1 MATIIRQA
9 YIDKIEKYLGKE
21 TIIVLVGQRRVG
33 KSYMMKTV
41 RDQKA
46 SNPDNNIIYIDKEK
60 REFDSIRNY
69 QDLNQYIDEHFV
81 ASKHNYIL
89 IDEIQDI
96 TEFERSIR
104 SFRTEPNTDI
114 IITGS
119 NAKMLSNELSTLIG
133 GRYKEIY
140 IQSLSYKEFLV
151 FHQLPDNDD
160 SLAKYIQYGGLPGLA
175 KIGLE
180 EDDAREYQMDI
191 FHTVLL
197 KNVIMRNRIRNVP
210 FLENLVRFLAD
221 NTGKLISANSI
232 AKYMKSQGESI
243 TSTVIINYI
252 SFLCEAYILH
262 KVNRFDIHGKRI
274 FETNDKFYFE
284 DNGIRNALAG
294 GTREGDIEKVIEN
307 IIYQHLIRLGYQV
320 YVGQLQAGEIDF
332 VCTKPDGQRIY
343 VQASYI
349 IADMATRER
358 EFGNLRAIND
368 NYPKYVISMTPLLT
382 RNDDN
387 GITHLHLRKFLKEG
401 LSGTRCKSTK
411 FQTDMQIILRKRP
424 SLPLLKQIKKKRAY
438 LVRANTETFANFA
451 NEK

>member
-1 MATIIRQA
+1 MGTIRRQT

-33 KSYMMKTV
+33 KSCILKMI
-41 RDQKA
+41 RDDKMA
-46 SNPDNNIIYIDKEK
+46 DSCNNVIYIDKEK
-60 REFDSIRNY
+60 WQYDTIQTY
-69 QDLNQYIDEHFV
+69 QDLNEYIEKHWDKD
-81 ASKHNYIL
+81 KHNYIL
-89 IDEIQDI
+89 IDEVQDI
-96 TEFERSIR
+96 REFERSVR

-114 IITGS
+114 VITGS

-140 IQSLSYKEFLV
+140 IQSLSYNEFLE
-151 FHQLPDNDD
+151 FHNLPDNDE
-160 SLAKYIQYGGLPGLA
+160 SLSLYIQYGGMPGLA

-180 EDDAREYQMDI
+180 EDDAREYQTDI
-191 FHTVLL
+191 YHTVLL
-197 KNVIMRNRIRNVP
+197 KDVIMRNQIRNVP

-221 NTGKLISANSI
+221 NIGKLISANSI

-243 TSTVIINYI
+243 TSTLVINYI

-262 KVNRFDIHGKRI
+262 KVNRYDIHGKRI
-274 FETNDKFYFE
+274 FENNDKFYFE
-284 DNGIRNALAG
+284 DNGVRNAIAG

-332 VCTKPDGQRIY
+332 VCTKPEGQRVY

-349 IADMATRER
+349 IAEQATRER
-358 EFGNLRAIND
+358 EFGNLRSIKD

-382 RNDDN
+382 KNDDD
-387 GITHLHLRKFLKEG
+387 GITHIHLRKFLREG
-401 LSGTRCKSTK
+401 L
-411 FQTDMQIILRKRP
+411 
-424 SLPLLKQIKKKRAY
+424 
-438 LVRANTETFANFA
+438 
-451 NEK
+451 

>member
-140 IQSLSYKEFLV
+140 IQSLNYEEFLV

-332 VCTKPDGQRIY
+332 VCTKPDGQCIY

-401 LSGTRCKSTK
+401 L
-411 FQTDMQIILRKRP
+411 
-424 SLPLLKQIKKKRAY
+424 
-438 LVRANTETFANFA
+438 
-451 NEK
+451 

>member
-1 MATIIRQA
+1 MVTIIRQA

-140 IQSLSYKEFLV
+140 IQSLSYEEFLV

-197 KNVIMRNRIRNVP
+197 KDVIMRNRIRNVP

-221 NTGKLISANSI
+221 NTGNLISANSI

-401 LSGTRCKSTK
+401 
-411 FQTDMQIILRKRP
+411 F
-424 SLPLLKQIKKKRAY
+424 
-438 LVRANTETFANFA
+438 
-451 NEK
+451 

>member
-81 ASKHNYIL
+81 TSKHNYIL

-140 IQSLSYKEFLV
+140 IQSLSYEEFLV

-197 KNVIMRNRIRNVP
+197 KNVIMRNQIRNVP

-387 GITHLHLRKFLKEG
+387 GITHLHLRKFLKKG
-401 LSGTRCKSTK
+401 
-411 FQTDMQIILRKRP
+411 
-424 SLPLLKQIKKKRAY
+424 
-438 LVRANTETFANFA
+438 V
-451 NEK
+451 

>member
-1 MATIIRQA
+1 MQKISFINDKNMATIIRQS

-33 KSYMMKTV
+33 KSCMMKMI
-41 RDQKA
+41 RDRKKA
-46 SNPDNNIIYIDKEK
+46 DDSNNIIFIDKEK
-60 REFDSIRNY
+60 REFDNIQTY
-69 QDLNQYIDEHFV
+69 QDLNDYIGQHFL
-81 ASKHNYIL
+81 SDKHNYIL

-96 TEFERSIR
+96 REFERSIR
-104 SFRTEPNTDI
+104 SYRTEPNTDI

-119 NAKMLSNELSTLIG
+119 NARMLSNELSTLIG

-140 IQSLSYKEFLV
+140 IQSLSYNEFLE
-151 FHQLPDNDD
+151 FHQLSDNDEA
-160 SLAKYIQYGGLPGLA
+160 LALYILYGGLPGLA

-191 FHTVLL
+191 YHTVLL
-197 KNVIMRNRIRNVP
+197 KDVIMRNQIRNVP

-232 AKYMKSQGESI
+232 SKYMKSQGESI
-243 TSTVIINYI
+243 ASAAIINYI

-262 KVNRFDIHGKRI
+262 KVNRYDIHGKRI

-284 DNGIRNALAG
+284 DNGIRNAIAG

-307 IIYQHLIRLGYQV
+307 IIYQNLIRLGYQV

-332 VCTKPDGQRIY
+332 VCTKPGGERIY

-349 IADMATRER
+349 IADDATRER
-358 EFGNLRAIND
+358 EFGNLRAIKD

-382 RNDDN
+382 KNDDD
-387 GITHLHLRKFLKEG
+387 GITHLHLRKFLTEG
-401 LSGTRCKSTK
+401 
-411 FQTDMQIILRKRP
+411 I
-424 SLPLLKQIKKKRAY
+424 
-438 LVRANTETFANFA
+438 
-451 NEK
+451 

>member
-140 IQSLSYKEFLV
+140 IQSLSYEEFLV

-197 KNVIMRNRIRNVP
+197 KDVIMRNRIRNVP

-358 EFGNLRAIND
+358 ELGNLRAIND

-401 LSGTRCKSTK
+401 L
-411 FQTDMQIILRKRP
+411 
-424 SLPLLKQIKKKRAY
+424 
-438 LVRANTETFANFA
+438 
-451 NEK
+451 

>member
-1 MATIIRQA
+1 MATIIRQS

-33 KSYMMKTV
+33 KSCMMKMI
-41 RDQKA
+41 RDRKMA
-46 SNPDNNIIYIDKEK
+46 DDDNNIIYIDKEK
-60 REFDSIRNY
+60 REFDYIQTY
-69 QDLNQYIDEHFV
+69 QDLNDYIGQHFL
-81 ASKHNYIL
+81 SDKHNYIL

-96 TEFERSIR
+96 REFERSIR
-104 SFRTEPNTDI
+104 SYRTEPNTDI

-119 NAKMLSNELSTLIG
+119 NARMLSNELSTLIG

-140 IQSLSYKEFLV
+140 IQSLSYNEFLE
-151 FHQLPDNDD
+151 FHQLSDNDEA
-160 SLAKYIQYGGLPGLA
+160 LALYILYGGLPGLA

-191 FHTVLL
+191 YHTVLL
-197 KNVIMRNRIRNVP
+197 KDVIMRNQIRNVP

-243 TSTVIINYI
+243 TSTAIINYI

-262 KVNRFDIHGKRI
+262 KVNRYDIHGKRI

-284 DNGIRNALAG
+284 DNGIRNAIAG

-307 IIYQHLIRLGYQV
+307 IIYQNLIRLGYQV

-332 VCTKPDGQRIY
+332 VCTKPGGERIY

-349 IADMATRER
+349 IADDATRER
-358 EFGNLRAIND
+358 EFGNLRSIKD

-382 RNDDN
+382 KNDND
-387 GITHLHLRKFLKEG
+387 GITHLHLRKFLTEG
-401 LSGTRCKSTK
+401 
-411 FQTDMQIILRKRP
+411 I
-424 SLPLLKQIKKKRAY
+424 
-438 LVRANTETFANFA
+438 
-451 NEK
+451 

>member
-119 NAKMLSNELSTLIG
+119 NAKMLSNELGTLIG

-140 IQSLSYKEFLV
+140 IQSLSYEEFLV

-197 KNVIMRNRIRNVP
+197 KDVIMRNQIRNVP

-252 SFLCEAYILH
+252 SFLCEAYFLH

-387 GITHLHLRKFLKEG
+387 GIIHLHLRKFLKEG
-401 LSGTRCKSTK
+401 
-411 FQTDMQIILRKRP
+411 F
-424 SLPLLKQIKKKRAY
+424 
-438 LVRANTETFANFA
+438 
-451 NEK
+451 